1 MRSPVAR
8 FVLRLAG
15 WFPVALAVWYLTA
28 PLLTLPLFG
37 LVKAGL
43 LVGAAD
49 VFSGAE
55 KSGSLFSF
63 VTSLRPQRA
72 TTAQPAGG
80 VVVVEVNALLYT
92 FGLPLA
98 WALVLAAWQ
107 RSWARLLALAYVVL
121 LPLQAWGVA
130 ADALRQVA
138 ITLGAAVSSQAGF
151 GPLQRE
157 LIAFAYQFG
166 VLVLPTVAPAVFWV
180 ATHRRFLE
188 SLKAPAQP

>member
-1 MRSPVAR
+1 VRGPVAP

-15 WFPVALAVWYLTA
+15 WFPVALAVWYLCA
-28 PLLTLPLFG
+28 PLLTLPLLG
-37 LVKAGL
+37 IVKAGL
-43 LVGAAD
+43 LAGAGEIYTN
-49 VFSGAE
+49 VE
-55 KSGSLFSF
+55 KSGSVLSF
-63 VTSLRPQRA
+63 VTSLRAQRA
-72 TTAQPAGG
+72 TLAQPTGG
-80 VVVVEVNALLYT
+80 VVVVEVDALLYT

-107 RSWARLLALAYVVL
+107 EGWPKRLAMVYLVL
-121 LPLQAWGVA
+121 LPFQAWGLA

-138 ITLGAAVSSQAGF
+138 ITLGPAVASQAGF

-157 LIAFAYQFG
+157 LIVYAYQLG

-188 SLKAPAQP
+188 SLRVPPA